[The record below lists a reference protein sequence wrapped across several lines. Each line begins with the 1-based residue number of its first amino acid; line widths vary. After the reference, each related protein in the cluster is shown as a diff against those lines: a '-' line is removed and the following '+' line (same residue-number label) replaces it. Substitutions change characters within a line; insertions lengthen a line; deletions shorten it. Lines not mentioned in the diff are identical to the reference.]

1 MPVKLTPKREAFVQA
16 YHRLGNQRKAYRE
29 AFDCENSSD
38 ACVDVAACRLLQ
50 NAKVKLRL
58 QELQEKASERN
69 AITVDTQSK
78 KLEKI
83 LKSASKDGQY
93 SAAVAAVMGQSKL
106 HGLIIDKS
114 KLSGDPDNP
123 VVTEIRRTIVDS
135 KTSETNGHHQR
146 GSAEGIQA
154 PANSRPI

>member
-1 MPVKLTPKREAFVQA
+1 MAIKLTPKREAFVQA
-16 YHRLGNQRKAYRE
+16 YHRLSNQRKAYRE

-58 QELQEKASERN
+58 QELQEKASKRN
-69 AITVDTQSK
+69 EITVDTITAMLREDRDLARDIQ
-78 KLEKI
+78 
-83 LKSASKDGQY
+83 QP
-93 SAAVAAVMGQSKL
+93 SAAVAAAMGLAKV

-135 KTSETNGHHQR
+135 KTTDTNDHHQR

-154 PANSRPI
+154 PANTRPI